1 MGVVSGREIV
11 SGMCCGE
18 GAREERIEMGNE
30 EGSAGGAGW
39 DEGGG
44 EGRYVA
50 KRLRLRRGGW
60 LEPCFENLL
69 RATAIFTS

>member
-1 MGVVSGREIV
+1 MGVLSGREIV

-39 DEGGG
+39 MRV
-44 EGRYVA
+44 EGR
-50 KRLRLRRGGW
+50 GGM
-60 LEPCFENLL
+60 LP
-69 RATAIFTS
+69 SV